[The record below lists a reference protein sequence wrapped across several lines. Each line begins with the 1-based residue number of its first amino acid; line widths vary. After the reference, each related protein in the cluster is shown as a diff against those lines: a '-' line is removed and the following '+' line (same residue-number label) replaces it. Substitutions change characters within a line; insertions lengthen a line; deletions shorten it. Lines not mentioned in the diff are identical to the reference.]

1 MSDWSSTC
9 ALPIFCFDQPDNP
22 AHFAESA
29 VAFGQFQNLLSDF
42 PAAELTETIPGFHHT
57 VKRYEALDRAI
68 ETNYQGRLES
78 VRPEIEYAMS
88 VRPFAS
94 TLLDLLDEG
103 KIPLRVTHND
113 TKHF

>member
-1 MSDWSSTC
+1 MTLIGTKAGRDYLVTEDEEVWRLYVFVKDS
-9 ALPIFCFDQPDNP
+9 ICFDQPDNP

-57 VKRYEALDRAI
+57 VKRYEALNRAI

-78 VRPEIEYAMS
+78 VRPEIEYVMS

-94 TLLDLLDEG
+94 TL
-103 KIPLRVTHND
+103 
-113 TKHF
+113 